1 MKRTSSKET
10 NEQKIRRFFNKKKII
25 QFDADN
31 EPDEFFLDQNILT
44 LMMQILCFAKHS
56 YLRIKLENQDK

>member
-31 EPDEFFLDQNILT
+31 EPDEFFFGPEYTDSDDADFMFCQT
-44 LMMQILCFAKHS
+44 LLSA
-56 YLRIKLENQDK
+56 D